1 LRETRDLLEN
11 ETIRRSDVVQIL
23 LHVAEMPKTKPV
35 RAAKPTTSTKKKRVV
50 RFSRSKR
57 LFELRRALAT
67 PHGMTLAQICST
79 FECERHTARR
89 MIASLEELGEAISE
103 EQDGRTKTFRLPVE
117 ARGLALK
124 LSLAHVLAIRVAQ
137 QVLDFLEG
145 TTIKEGFDE
154 LVEQLEATLQK
165 KPYAHL
171 RNLDKKILVV
181 NDAPYESADRSDA
194 VDAVITAL
202 TNEERLHVR
211 RASAGKE
218 ERAFDV
224 EPHTL
229 LVYKKGLYVH
239 GYSHHHQQVRTFS
252 LDTFADVD
260 WKRGDAFA
268 YPVDWD
274 PRRRF
279 SGAFTLFD
287 GPETRVRIRFA
298 AKVAKYAVRR
308 RWHSSKKVEEH
319 ADGSV
324 VLSFVVNGTTEMT
337 SWILGWGANAEVLE
351 PGALRDE
358 IAETAAAIVR
368 LYAPKTT

>member
-1 LRETRDLLEN
+1 
-11 ETIRRSDVVQIL
+11 
-23 LHVAEMPKTKPV
+23 
-35 RAAKPTTSTKKKRVV
+35 
-50 RFSRSKR
+50 
-57 LFELRRALAT
+57 
-67 PHGMTLAQICST
+67 
-79 FECERHTARR
+79 
-89 MIASLEELGEAISE
+89 MIASLEEAREPVSE
-103 EQDGRTKTFRLPVE
+103 EPDGRTKTFRLPVE
-117 ARGLALK
+117 ARGFPLK

-165 KPYAHL
+165 KPYASL
-171 RNLDKKILVV
+171 RNLDKKIFVV
-181 NDAPYESADRSDA
+181 NEAPYEAADRSDA

-224 EPHTL
+224 EPPTL

-260 WKRGDAFA
+260 WKRGDGFT
-268 YPVDWD
+268 YPETWD
-274 PRRRF
+274 PKPRF
-279 SGAFTLFD
+279 SGSFGIFD
-287 GPETRVRIRFA
+287 GPETRVRIRFT
-298 AKVAKYAVRR
+298 AKVARYATRR
-308 RWHSSKKVEEH
+308 RWHRSQQVTEH

-324 VLSFVVNGTTEMT
+324 VLSYTVKGTTEMT

-358 IAETAAAIVR
+358 IAAAAAAVVR
-368 LYAPKTT
+368 LYAAPES